1 MNERLKNR
9 ITGVVILVLLAVI
22 VTPILFKGSGQKV
35 LKFKEIG
42 EQKDIVFKYVDEAE
56 KLDKNQNIEIIQKNL
71 DTKIVSLENLDKAKK
86 HKFKEKI
93 WAIKIGSYS
102 KKTNAENQI
111 QDLLENK
118 HQSFILKSNQDN
130 KILYSVNVGPFFSIK
145 DVKNNYAKLIK
156 NKKYS
161 DSYIVESVLKNK

>member
-1 MNERLKNR
+1 MNDRLKNR

-42 EQKDIVFKYVDEAE
+42 DQKDIVFKYVDEAE
-56 KLDKNQNIEIIQKNL
+56 NLNKNQNIEVIRKNL
-71 DTKIVSLENLDKAKK
+71 DAKIVSLESLDKSKEGK
-86 HKFKEKI
+86 SKEKI
-93 WAIKIGSYS
+93 WVIKIGSYS
-102 KKTNAENQI
+102 KKINAENQI

-118 HQSFILKSNQDN
+118 HQSFILKSDQDN

-145 DVKNNYAKLIK
+145 DVKENYTKLIK

-161 DSYIVESVLKNK
+161 NSYIVESVLNN

>member
-22 VTPILFKGSGQKV
+22 VIPILFKGSGQKV

-42 EQKDIVFKYVDEAE
+42 DQKNIVFKYVDEAE
-56 KLDKNQNIEIIQKNL
+56 KLNKNQNIEIIQKNL
-71 DTKIVSLENLDKAKK
+71 DTKIVSLENIGKVKE
-86 HKFKEKI
+86 HKSKEKI
-93 WAIKIGSYS
+93 WVIKIGSYS
-102 KKTNAENQI
+102 KKINAENQL

-118 HQSFILKSNQDN
+118 HQSFILKSNQDD

-161 DSYIVESVLKNK
+161 NSYIVESVLKNK

>member
-22 VTPILFKGSGQKV
+22 VIPILFKGSGQKV

-42 EQKDIVFKYVDEAE
+42 DQKNIVFKYVDEAE
-56 KLDKNQNIEIIQKNL
+56 KLNKNQNIEIIQKNL
-71 DTKIVSLENLDKAKK
+71 DTKIVSLENIGKVKE
-86 HKFKEKI
+86 HKSKEKI
-93 WAIKIGSYS
+93 WVIKIGSYS
-102 KKTNAENQI
+102 KKINAENQL

-118 HQSFILKSNQDN
+118 HQSFILKSNQDD

-156 NKKYS
+156 NKNYS
-161 DSYIVESVLKNK
+161 NSYIVESVLKNK

>member
-1 MNERLKNR
+1 MNDRLKNR

-42 EQKDIVFKYVDEAE
+42 DQKDIVFKYVDEAE
-56 KLDKNQNIEIIQKNL
+56 NLNKNQNIEVIRKNL
-71 DTKIVSLENLDKAKK
+71 DAKIVSLESLDKSKEGK
-86 HKFKEKI
+86 SKEKI
-93 WAIKIGSYS
+93 WVIKIGSYS
-102 KKTNAENQI
+102 KKINAENQI

-118 HQSFILKSNQDN
+118 HQSFILKSDQDN

-145 DVKNNYAKLIK
+145 DVKNNYVKLIK
-156 NKKYS
+156 NKKYIN
-161 DSYIVESVLKNK
+161 SYIVESVLKNK

>member
-35 LKFKEIG
+35 LKFKEISDQ
-42 EQKDIVFKYVDEAE
+42 EDIVFKYVDEAE
-56 KLDKNQNIEIIQKNL
+56 KLNKNQNIEIIRKNL
-71 DTKIVSLENLDKAKK
+71 DTKIVSLENLDKSKE

-93 WAIKIGSYS
+93 WVIKIGSYS
-102 KKTNAENQI
+102 KKINAENQI

-118 HQSFILKSNQDN
+118 YQSFILKSDKDN

-156 NKKYS
+156 NKNYS
-161 DSYIVESVLKNK
+161 NSYIVESVLKN

>member
-1 MNERLKNR
+1 MNDRLKNR

-42 EQKDIVFKYVDEAE
+42 DQKDIVFKYVDEAE
-56 KLDKNQNIEIIQKNL
+56 KLNKNQNIEVIQKNL
-71 DTKIVSLENLDKAKK
+71 DTKIVSLENIGKAKE
-86 HKFKEKI
+86 HNSKEKI
-93 WAIKIGSYS
+93 WVIKIGSYS
-102 KKTNAENQI
+102 KKINAENQI

-118 HQSFILKSNQDN
+118 HQSFILKSDQDN

-161 DSYIVESVLKNK
+161 NSYIVESVLKNK

>member
-9 ITGVVILVLLAVI
+9 ITGVIILVLLAAI

-35 LKFKEIG
+35 LKFKEISN
-42 EQKDIVFKYVDEAE
+42 QKDIVFKYIDEAE
-56 KLDKNQNIEIIQKNL
+56 KLNKNQNIEIIQKNL
-71 DTKIVSLENLDKAKK
+71 DTKIVSLENLDKVKK
-86 HKFKEKI
+86 YKSKEKI
-93 WAIKIGSYS
+93 WIIKIGSYS
-102 KKTNAENQI
+102 KKINAENQI
-111 QDLLENK
+111 KDLLENN

-130 KILYSVNVGPFFSIK
+130 KILYSVNIGPFFSIK

-161 DSYIVESVLKNK
+161 NSYIVESVLKNK

>member
-9 ITGVVILVLLAVI
+9 ITGVVMLVLLAVI

-35 LKFKEIG
+35 LKFKEISD
-42 EQKDIVFKYVDEAE
+42 QKDIVFKYVTEAE
-56 KLDKNQNIEIIQKNL
+56 KLNENQNIEIIQKNL
-71 DTKIVSLENLDKAKK
+71 DTKIVSLENLDRAKDRK
-86 HKFKEKI
+86 PKEKI
-93 WAIKIGSYS
+93 WVIKIGSYS
-102 KKTNAENQI
+102 KKINAENQI
-111 QDLLENK
+111 QNLLENK
-118 HQSFILKSNQDN
+118 HQSFILKSDQDN

-145 DVKNNYAKLIK
+145 DVKNNYSKLIK

>member
-1 MNERLKNR
+1 MNDRLKNR

-42 EQKDIVFKYVDEAE
+42 DQKDIVFKYVDEAE
-56 KLDKNQNIEIIQKNL
+56 KLNKNQNIEVIRKSL
-71 DTKIVSLENLDKAKK
+71 DTKIVSLENLDRAKDRK
-86 HKFKEKI
+86 PKEKI
-93 WAIKIGSYS
+93 WVIKIGSYS
-102 KKTNAENQI
+102 KKINAENQI
-111 QDLLENK
+111 QNLLENK
-118 HQSFILKSNQDN
+118 HQSFILKSDQDN

-145 DVKNNYAKLIK
+145 DVKNNYSKLIK

>member
-1 MNERLKNR
+1 MNDRLKNR

-42 EQKDIVFKYVDEAE
+42 DQKDIVFKYVDEAE
-56 KLDKNQNIEIIQKNL
+56 KLNKNQNIEVIRKSL
-71 DTKIVSLENLDKAKK
+71 DTKIVSLENLGKAKE
-86 HKFKEKI
+86 HKSKEKI

-102 KKTNAENQI
+102 KKINAENQI

-118 HQSFILKSNQDN
+118 HQSFILKSDQDN

-145 DVKNNYAKLIK
+145 DVKNNYVKLIK
-156 NKKYS
+156 NKKYIN
-161 DSYIVESVLKNK
+161 SYIVESVLKNK

>member
-9 ITGVVILVLLAVI
+9 ITGVVMLVLLAVI

-42 EQKDIVFKYVDEAE
+42 DQKDIVFKYVDEAE
-56 KLDKNQNIEIIQKNL
+56 NLNKNQNIEVIRKNL
-71 DTKIVSLENLDKAKK
+71 DAKIVSLESLDKSKEGK
-86 HKFKEKI
+86 SKEKI
-93 WAIKIGSYS
+93 WVIKIGSYS
-102 KKTNAENQI
+102 KKINAENQI
-111 QDLLENK
+111 KDLLANK
-118 HQSFILKSNQDN
+118 HQSYILKSNQDN

-161 DSYIVESVLKNK
+161 NSYIVESVLKNK